1 MHKMKNTAIFPG
13 TFDPFTKGHEAI
25 VKKALSVFDHVVI
38 GIGEN
43 TSKQT
48 LFSIEKRMSHIL
60 SLYDNHEAVSVK
72 KYTGLTVN
80 FCHENNIKHII
91 RGLRNTKDFEYES
104 SIAHMNHELKQI
116 ETVFFL
122 TDLPLSA
129 INSSIVREIY
139 KGNGAISQFVTSPQ
153 LLV

>member
-25 VKKALSVFDHVVI
+25 VKKALSVFDHIVI

-48 LFSIEKRMSHIL
+48 LFSIEKRMAHIL
-60 SLYDNHEAVSVK
+60 FLYQNNEAVSVK

>member
-25 VKKALSVFDHVVI
+25 VNKALSVFDHIVI

-48 LFSIEKRMSHIL
+48 LFSIEKRMAHIL
-60 SLYDNHEAVSVK
+60 FLYQNNEAVSVK

-139 KGNGAISQFVTSPQ
+139 KGNGAISQFVTSPE

>member
-25 VKKALSVFDHVVI
+25 VKKALSVFDNIVI

-48 LFSIEKRMSHIL
+48 LFSIEKRMAHIL
-60 SLYDNHEAVSVK
+60 SLYENNEAVSVK

-80 FCHENNIKHII
+80 FCHESNIKHII
-91 RGLRNTKDFEYES
+91 RGLRNTRDFEYES

-139 KGNGAISQFVTSPQ
+139 KGNGAITQFVTSPH

>member
-25 VKKALSVFDHVVI
+25 VKKALSVFDHIVI

-48 LFSIEKRMSHIL
+48 LFSIEKRMAHIL
-60 SLYDNHEAVSVK
+60 SLYENNEGVSVK

-139 KGNGAISQFVTSPQ
+139 KGNGAISQFVTSPE

>member
-1 MHKMKNTAIFPG
+1 MHKMKNSAIFPG

-25 VKKALSVFDHVVI
+25 VKKALSVFDHIVI

-48 LFSIEKRMSHIL
+48 LFSIEKRMEHIL
-60 SLYDNHEAVSVK
+60 SLYEDNEAVSVK

-80 FCHENNIKHII
+80 FCRENNIKHII

-104 SIAHMNHELKQI
+104 SIAHMNNELKQI

-139 KGNGAISQFVTSPQ
+139 KGNGAISQFVTSPE

>member
-48 LFSIEKRMSHIL
+48 LFSIEKRMAHIL
-60 SLYDNHEAVSVK
+60 SLYDNNEGVSVK

-122 TDLPLSA
+122 TDLPLSD

-139 KGNGAISQFVTSPQ
+139 KGNGAISQFVTSPE

>member
-25 VKKALSVFDHVVI
+25 VKKALSVFDHIVI

-48 LFSIEKRMSHIL
+48 LFSIEKRMAHIL
-60 SLYDNHEAVSVK
+60 ALYENNEAVSVK

>member
-1 MHKMKNTAIFPG
+1 MA
-13 TFDPFTKGHEAI
+13 
-25 VKKALSVFDHVVI
+25 
-38 GIGEN
+38 
-43 TSKQT
+43 
-48 LFSIEKRMSHIL
+48 HIL
-60 SLYDNHEAVSVK
+60 SLYENNEGVSVK

-80 FCHENNIKHII
+80 FCHEKNIKHII

-139 KGNGAISQFVTSPQ
+139 KGNGAISQFVTSPHI
-153 LLV
+153 LV

>member
-1 MHKMKNTAIFPG
+1 MHKMKNSAIFPG

-25 VKKALSVFDHVVI
+25 VKKALSVFDHIVI

-48 LFSIEKRMSHIL
+48 LFSIEKRMEHIL
-60 SLYDNHEAVSVK
+60 SLYENNEAVSVK

-80 FCHENNIKHII
+80 FCQESNIKHII

-139 KGNGAISQFVTSPQ
+139 KGNGAITQFVTSPE

>member
-48 LFSIEKRMSHIL
+48 LFSIEKRMAHIL
-60 SLYDNHEAVSVK
+60 FLYQNNEAVSVK

>member
-25 VKKALSVFDHVVI
+25 VKKALSVFDHIVI

-48 LFSIEKRMSHIL
+48 LFSIEKRMAHIL
-60 SLYDNHEAVSVK
+60 SLYGHNEGVSVK

-139 KGNGAISQFVTSPQ
+139 KGNGAISQFVTSPE

>member
-25 VKKALSVFDHVVI
+25 VKKALSVFDHIVI

-48 LFSIEKRMSHIL
+48 LFSIEKRMAQIL
-60 SLYDNHEAVSVK
+60 ALYENNEAVSVK
-72 KYTGLTVN
+72 EYTGLTVN

-139 KGNGAISQFVTSPQ
+139 KVNGAISQFVTSPH